1 MSVSCRRSLAT
12 SPEARLVSEDGFGAE
27 GAGAAVERSAIA
39 DKILRRCPIK
49 ETPRSFKSSELKFGK
64 TSQSI
69 SFSLNELSYCPRPRL
84 RTQFPTSIP
93 TPYNQPTYFQHQ
105 FLRTPR
111 FDQSSKLT
119 APIFRSDQTP

>member
-49 ETPRSFKSSELKFGK
+49 ETPRSFKSSEVKFGK

-84 RTQFPTSIP
+84 RSQVPTSMP
-93 TPYNQPTYFQHQ
+93 APYNQTPYFPHH
-105 FLRTPR
+105 FLRPPR
-111 FDQSSKLT
+111 FLHSSKLT
-119 APIFRSDQTP
+119 HATF